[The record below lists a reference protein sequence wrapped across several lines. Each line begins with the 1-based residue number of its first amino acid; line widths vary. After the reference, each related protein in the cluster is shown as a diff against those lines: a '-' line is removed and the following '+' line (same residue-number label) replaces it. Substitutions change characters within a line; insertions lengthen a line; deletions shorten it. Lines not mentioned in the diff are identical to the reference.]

1 MIIYK
6 YIKMYPANLAGHVD
20 TLRTLMRTFRRAK
33 ANVTYSQGYNP
44 HMDLYFS
51 PALGLGCESTCEY
64 VGTKGKSCDLDK
76 LNSVS
81 APGIRFV
88 ECIETEDVNLAAAVT
103 SADYIVKGKGVADLH
118 TRLQAQP
125 FNIVQLGKDGDK
137 IKDVSERIF
146 SVTVVDEDTLKLNL
160 ACGNDNVRPDKLFS
174 TLNFEPDSIVKTEMF
189 VGNETVDCYLN
200 SHKLN

>member
-6 YIKMYPANLAGHVD
+6 YNKISPANLSGHVD

-33 ANVTYSQGYNP
+33 AEVTYSQGYNP

-64 VGTKGKSCDLDK
+64 VGTKGKPCDLDK

-81 APGIRFV
+81 APGITFV
-88 ECIETEDVNLAAAVT
+88 DCLETEDVNLAAAVT
-103 SADYIVKGKGVADLH
+103 SAQYIVKGKGIADLQQQLLA
-118 TRLQAQP
+118 RP
-125 FNIVQLGKDGDK
+125 FNIVQSGKDGDK
-137 IKDVSERIF
+137 VKDVSARIF
-146 SVTVVDEDTLKLNL
+146 SVEVVDSDTLKLNL
-160 ACGNDNVRPDKLFS
+160 ACGNDNVRPDKLFFA
-174 TLNFEPDSIVKTEMF
+174 LNFEPDSIVKTEMF
-189 VGNETVDCYLN
+189 VGNETVDCYLK